1 MNIFLTIVKIMY
13 LYSIEGEFMDDMDL
27 KFDIIYDQITKYIT
41 NVDDLILIRKAYEFA
56 KEKHKGVLRKD
67 GSPYLRHLIETA
79 EIIVSL
85 HGGPNTIAASLLHDV
100 VEDIEEV
107 SEEIIRLMF
116 GDDVASL
123 VMSVTKVSE
132 SESESYSDSKNKT
145 IQKVFHAMSNDVRTI
160 IIKIADRLNN
170 MRTLASMKEEKQKL
184 ISEQTLELYAP
195 VARYIGLNKIA
206 TELEELCLFYL
217 NNEMYS
223 QIVCYVN
230 EHNKRYKDSLDSMC
244 QNIHQALL
252 AMGIDNEIYRTNKEI
267 YKIYKFINS
276 GRHTID
282 EIDDLDIIHVLV
294 DKNLECYISLGIVHS
309 IYTPLMGRLK
319 DYITSPKFNMYQA
332 IHTVVISPIGNPSKI
347 AISTKVMDNLFNF
360 GIADKWRYDESKGYN
375 QNSEQEDIRNHL
387 NIIRELDR
395 INSED
400 KVNPSEY
407 VRLLQE
413 DIFNH
418 NQYIYVYNTIGEVIV
433 LPIGSTVLDF
443 AFKLSDKIA
452 IGLKEAYINGI
463 PASFDTKL
471 KNGSIITV
479 KSDNNCYVKEIWKK
493 WVVSNYARIKID
505 EFLKSK

>member
-1 MNIFLTIVKIMY
+1 
-13 LYSIEGEFMDDMDL
+13 MDEMDL
-27 KFDIIYDQITKYIT
+27 KFEVIYSDITKYIT
-41 NVDDLILIRKAYEFA
+41 KFDDLILIRKAYEYA

-67 GSPYLRHLIETA
+67 GSPYLRHLVETA

-85 HGGPNTIAASLLHDV
+85 HAGPNTIAASLLHDV
-100 VEDIEEV
+100 VEDIEDV
-107 SEEIIRLMF
+107 TEETIKDLF
-116 GDDVASL
+116 GEDIANL
-123 VMSVTKVSE
+123 VVSVTKVNE

-160 IIKIADRLNN
+160 IIKLADRLNN
-170 MRTLASMKEEKQKL
+170 MRTLGSMKEEKQKR

-206 TELEELCLFYL
+206 TELEELCLYYL
-217 NNEMYS
+217 NNDVYS
-223 QIVCYVN
+223 QIVCYV
-230 EHNKRYKDSLDSMC
+230 EDHNKRYKESLDSMC
-244 QNIHQALL
+244 QNIHEALL
-252 AMGIDNEIYRTNKEI
+252 AMGISNQIYRTNKEI
-267 YKIYKFINS
+267 YKIYKFIKE

-282 EIDDLDIIHVLV
+282 EIDDLDVIHVLV
-294 DKNLECYISLGIVHS
+294 EKNLDCYISLGIVHS

-332 IHTVVISPIGNPSKI
+332 IHTIVISPVGNPSKV

-360 GIADKWRYDESKGYN
+360 GIADKWKYDESKGYN
-375 QNSEQEDIRNHL
+375 QNREQEDIRNHL

-407 VRLLQE
+407 VKLLQE

-443 AFKLSDKIA
+443 AFKVSDKVG

-463 PASFDTKL
+463 PASFETKL
-471 KNGSIITV
+471 KNGSIISV
-479 KSDNNCYVKEIWKK
+479 KSDNKCYVKPIWKE
-493 WVVSNYARIKID
+493 WVVSNYAKIKI
-505 EFLKSK
+505 EENLKK

>member
-1 MNIFLTIVKIMY
+1 MEN
-13 LYSIEGEFMDDMDL
+13 MDL
-27 KFDIIYDQITKYIT
+27 KFDKIYDQITKYIT
-41 NVDDLILIRKAYEFA
+41 RVDDLILIRKAYEFA
-56 KEKHKGVLRKD
+56 KEKHKGVIRKD
-67 GSPYLRHLIETA
+67 GSPYLRHLVETA

-85 HGGPNTIAASLLHDV
+85 HAGPNTIAAGLLHDV
-100 VEDIEEV
+100 IEDIEEV
-107 SEEIIRLMF
+107 DDNVIKELF
-116 GDDVASL
+116 GEDIANL
-123 VMSVTKVSE
+123 VVSVTKVSE
-132 SESESYSDSKNKT
+132 GESESYNDSKNKT
-145 IQKVFHAMSNDVRTI
+145 IQKVFHAMSHDVRTI

-170 MRTLASMKEEKQKL
+170 MRTLGAMSEEKQKR
-184 ISEQTLELYAP
+184 IADQTLELYAP

-223 QIVCYVN
+223 QIVCYVKD
-230 EHNKRYKDSLDSMC
+230 HNKRYCESLDSMC
-244 QNIHQALL
+244 KNIHQALL

-267 YKIYKFINS
+267 YKIYKFIKN

-282 EIDDLDIIHVLV
+282 EIDDLDVIHVLV
-294 DKNLECYISLGIVHS
+294 NRNLDCYVSLGIVHS

-332 IHTVVISPIGNPSKI
+332 IHTVVISPVGNPSKV

-360 GIADKWRYDESKGYN
+360 GIADKWRYDENKGYD
-375 QNSEQEDIRNHL
+375 QNKEQEDIRNHL

-418 NQYIYVYNTIGEVIV
+418 NQYIYVYNTVGEVIV
-433 LPIGSTVLDF
+433 LPIGATVLDF
-443 AFKLSDKIA
+443 AFKVSDKVGK
-452 IGLKEAYINGI
+452 GLKEAYINGI
-463 PASFDTKL
+463 PAAFDAKL
-471 KNGSIITV
+471 KNGSIVAV
-479 KSDNNCYVKEIWKK
+479 KSDNKCYVKGIWKE
-493 WVVSNYARIKID
+493 WVVSNYARIKI
-505 EFLKSK
+505 EEILGE

>member
-1 MNIFLTIVKIMY
+1 MY
-13 LYSIEGEFMDDMDL
+13 DMDL
-27 KFDIIYDQITKYIT
+27 KFDEIYDQITKYIT
-41 NVDDLILIRKAYEFA
+41 KIDDLILIRKAYEFA
-56 KEKHKGVLRKD
+56 KDKHKGVIRKD

-85 HGGPNTIAASLLHDV
+85 HGGPNTIAAGLLHDV
-100 VEDIEEV
+100 VEDIDSVNEET
-107 SEEIIRLMF
+107 IRLLF
-116 GDDVASL
+116 GEDIASL
-123 VMSVTKVSE
+123 VMSVTKVNE
-132 SESESYSDSKNKT
+132 SESASYNDSKNKT

-160 IIKIADRLNN
+160 IIKLADRLNN
-170 MRTLASMKEEKQKL
+170 MRTLGSMKEEKQKI

-206 TELEELCLFYL
+206 AELEELCLYYL
-217 NNEMYS
+217 NREMYL
-223 QIVCYVN
+223 QIVCYVKDHS
-230 EHNKRYKDSLDSMC
+230 ERYKDSLDSMC
-244 QNIHQALL
+244 ENIHQALE
-252 AMGIDNEIYRTNKEI
+252 AMGISNEIYRTNKEI
-267 YKIYKFINS
+267 YKIYKFIS
-276 GRHTID
+276 DGKHTID
-282 EIDDLDIIHVLV
+282 EIDDLDVIHVLV
-294 DKNLECYISLGIVHS
+294 DKNLECYISLGIIHS

-332 IHTVVISPIGNPSKI
+332 IHTIVISPGGNPSKI
-347 AISTKVMDNLFNF
+347 AISTKVMNNLFDF
-360 GIADKWRYDESKGYN
+360 GIADKWKYDESKGYN

-443 AFKLSDKIA
+443 AFKVSDKIA

-463 PASFDTKL
+463 PVAFNTKL
-471 KNGSIITV
+471 KNGSIVSV
-479 KSDNNCYVKEIWKK
+479 KSDNKCYVKEIWKE
-493 WVVSNYARIKID
+493 WVVSNYARIKIN
-505 EFLKSK
+505 EVLKK